1 MADKKISDLN
11 ALTASASDDLTIV
24 SDTSATETKK
34 ITLANVFNKVPTWLG
49 FADTVTTM
57 AADALAVPITA
68 SVCHKTSGADAEA
81 LTIVAG
87 TSGQVLIIV
96 MIVDGG
102 GTATL
107 SGAQINGSVAFS
119 EVGHTA
125 TLLYTNSK
133 WTVSYTHLTLPTIC
147 SV

>member
-1 MADKKISDLN
+1 MADKKIS
-11 ALTASASDDLTIV
+11 ALTATTTTA
-24 SDTSATETKK
+24 ATDIAHVVTGMGGTPTNKK
-34 ITLANVFNKVPTWLG
+34 ITVANLFKTIPTFIG
-49 FADTVTTM
+49 FGDTVTTM
-57 AADALAVPITA
+57 AADALAVPVTA

-87 TSGQVLIIV
+87 ATGQVLMIV

-133 WTVSYTHLTLPTIC
+133 WNMIGGNAAWSA
-147 SV
+147 

>member
-1 MADKKISDLN
+1 MADKKIS
-11 ALTASASDDLTIV
+11 ALTATVTTAASDIAHVVTGMGGTPIN
-24 SDTSATETKK
+24 KK
-34 ITLANVFNKVPTWLG
+34 ITVANLFNTIPTWIG
-49 FADTVTTM
+49 FADTVTTV
-57 AADALAVPITA
+57 AADVLPIPVTA
-68 SVCHKTSGADAEA
+68 SVCHKTSGSDAEA

-87 TSGQVLIIV
+87 TSGQVLIVV

-119 EVGHTA
+119 EVGHAA

-133 WTVSYTHLTLPTIC
+133 CNMIGGNAAWAA
-147 SV
+147 

>member
-1 MADKKISDLN
+1 MADKKIS
-11 ALTASASDDLTIV
+11 ALTATTTTA
-24 SDTSATETKK
+24 ATDIAHVVTDMGSTPTNKK
-34 ITLANVFNKVPTWLG
+34 ITVANLFNTIPTWIG

-57 AADALAVPITA
+57 AADALAVPVTA

-133 WTVSYTHLTLPTIC
+133 WNMIGGNAAWSA
-147 SV
+147 

>member
-1 MADKKISDLN
+1 MADKKIS
-11 ALTASASDDLTIV
+11 ALTATTTTAASDIAHVVTGMGGTPIN
-24 SDTSATETKK
+24 KK
-34 ITLANVFNKVPTWLG
+34 ITVANLFNTIPTWIG

-57 AADALAVPITA
+57 AADALAVPVTA
-68 SVCHKTSGADAEA
+68 SVCHKTSGSDAEA

-133 WTVSYTHLTLPTIC
+133 WNMIGGSAAW
-147 SV
+147 SA

>member
-1 MADKKISDLN
+1 MADKTITELD
-11 ALTASASDDLTIV
+11 ALTVSASTDSLVVYDASATGTLKLTV
-24 SDTSATETKK
+24 
-34 ITLANVFNKVPTWLG
+34 ANLINKLPTWLG

-57 AADALAVPITA
+57 AADVLAVPITA
-68 SVCHKTSGADAEA
+68 SICHKTSGSDAET

-119 EVGHTA
+119 EVGHAA

-133 WTVSYTHLTLPTIC
+133 WNMIGGNATWAA
-147 SV
+147 

>member
-1 MADKKISDLN
+1 MADKKIS
-11 ALTASASDDLTIV
+11 ALTATTTTA
-24 SDTSATETKK
+24 ATDIAHVVTDMGSTPTNKK
-34 ITLANVFNKVPTWLG
+34 ITVANLFNTIPTWIG

-57 AADALAVPITA
+57 AADALAVPVTA

-133 WTVSYTHLTLPTIC
+133 WNMIGGNATWAA
-147 SV
+147 

>member
-1 MADKKISDLN
+1 MSDKTITELD
-11 ALTASASDDLTIV
+11 ALTVSASTDSLVVYDASATGTLKLTV
-24 SDTSATETKK
+24 
-34 ITLANVFNKVPTWLG
+34 ANLINKLPTWLG

-68 SVCHKTSGADAEA
+68 SICHKTSGGDAET

-87 TSGQVLIIV
+87 TSGQVLMIV

-119 EVGHTA
+119 EVGHSA

-133 WTVSYTHLTLPTIC
+133 WNMIGGNATWAA
-147 SV
+147 

>member
-1 MADKKISDLN
+1 MSDKTITELD
-11 ALTASASDDLTIV
+11 ALTVSASTDSLVVYDASATGTLKLTV
-24 SDTSATETKK
+24 
-34 ITLANVFNKVPTWLG
+34 ANLINKLPTWLG

-57 AADALAVPITA
+57 AADALAVPVTA
-68 SVCHKTSGADAEA
+68 SICHKTSGSDAEA

-87 TSGQVLIIV
+87 ATGQVLIIV

-119 EVGHTA
+119 EVGHAA

-133 WTVSYTHLTLPTIC
+133 WNMVGGNATWAA
-147 SV
+147 

>member
-11 ALTASASDDLTIV
+11 ALTAPASDDLTIV

-49 FADTVTTM
+49 FADIVTTA
-57 AADALAVPITA
+57 AADVLPIPVTA

-87 TSGQVLIIV
+87 TSGQILIVV

-133 WTVSYTHLTLPTIC
+133 WNMVGGNATWTA
-147 SV
+147 

>member
-11 ALTASASDDLTIV
+11 ALTVSASDDLTIV

-49 FADTVTTM
+49 FADTVTTV
-57 AADALAVPITA
+57 AADVLPIPVTA
-68 SVCHKTSGADAEA
+68 SVCHKTSGSDAEA

-87 TSGQVLIIV
+87 TSGQILIIV

-133 WTVSYTHLTLPTIC
+133 WNMVGGNATWAA
-147 SV
+147 

>member
-1 MADKKISDLN
+1 MADKKIS
-11 ALTASASDDLTIV
+11 ALTATTTTA
-24 SDTSATETKK
+24 ATDIAHVVTGMGGTPTNKK
-34 ITLANVFNKVPTWLG
+34 ITVANLFNTIPTWIG

-57 AADALAVPITA
+57 AADALAVPVTA

-133 WTVSYTHLTLPTIC
+133 WNMIGGSAAW
-147 SV
+147 SA

>member
-1 MADKKISDLN
+1 MADKKIS
-11 ALTASASDDLTIV
+11 ALTATTTTA
-24 SDTSATETKK
+24 ATDIAHVVTGMGGTPTNKK
-34 ITLANVFNKVPTWLG
+34 ITVAHLFNTIPTWIG

-57 AADALAVPITA
+57 AADALAVPVTA
-68 SVCHKTSGADAEA
+68 SVCHKTSGSDAEA
-81 LTIVAG
+81 LTIAAG

-133 WTVSYTHLTLPTIC
+133 WNMIGGNATWAA
-147 SV
+147 

>member
-57 AADALAVPITA
+57 AADALPVPITA
-68 SVCHKTSGADAEA
+68 SICHKTSGGDAEA

-87 TSGQVLIIV
+87 TSGQILIIV

-119 EVGHTA
+119 DVGHTA

-133 WTVSYTHLTLPTIC
+133 WNMIGGSAAW
-147 SV
+147 SA

>member
-1 MADKKISDLN
+1 MADKKIS
-11 ALTASASDDLTIV
+11 ALTATTTTAASDIAHVVTGMGGTPIN
-24 SDTSATETKK
+24 KK
-34 ITLANVFNKVPTWLG
+34 ITVADLFNTIPTWSG

-57 AADALAVPITA
+57 AADALAVPVTA

-87 TSGQVLIIV
+87 TSGQVLIVV

-133 WTVSYTHLTLPTIC
+133 WNMIGGNATWAA
-147 SV
+147 

>member
-49 FADTVTTM
+49 FADTVTTV
-57 AADALAVPITA
+57 AADVLPIPVTA
-68 SVCHKTSGADAEA
+68 SVCHKTSGSDAEA

-87 TSGQVLIIV
+87 TSGQILIIV

-133 WTVSYTHLTLPTIC
+133 WNMVGGNATWAA
-147 SV
+147 

>member
-1 MADKKISDLN
+1 MADKKVTALSEETSPASVDL
-11 ALTASASDDLTIV
+11 AHIITDI
-24 SDTSATETKK
+24 ATGATNKK
-34 ITLANVFNKVPTWLG
+34 ITLANFFNKVPTWLG
-49 FADTVTTM
+49 FADTVTTV
-57 AADALAVPITA
+57 AADVLPIPVTA
-68 SVCHKTSGADAEA
+68 SVCHKTSGSDAEA

-96 MIVDGG
+96 MIVDNG

-133 WTVSYTHLTLPTIC
+133 WNMIGGNATWAA
-147 SV
+147 

>member
-1 MADKKISDLN
+1 MSDKTITELD
-11 ALTASASDDLTIV
+11 ALTVSAATDSLVVYDASATGTLKLTV
-24 SDTSATETKK
+24 
-34 ITLANVFNKVPTWLG
+34 ANLINKLPTWLG

-68 SVCHKTSGADAEA
+68 SICHKTSGGDAET

-119 EVGHTA
+119 EVGHSA

-133 WTVSYTHLTLPTIC
+133 WNMIGGNATWAA
-147 SV
+147 

>member
-1 MADKKISDLN
+1 MADKKIS
-11 ALTASASDDLTIV
+11 ALTAT
-24 SDTSATETKK
+24 TTTATTDIAHVVTDMGSSPTNKK
-34 ITLANVFNKVPTWLG
+34 ITVANLFNTIPTWIG

-57 AADALAVPITA
+57 AADALAVPVTA

-133 WTVSYTHLTLPTIC
+133 WNMIGGNAAWSA
-147 SV
+147 

>member
-1 MADKKISDLN
+1 MSDKTITELD
-11 ALTASASDDLTIV
+11 ALTVSASTDSLVVYDASATGTLKLTV
-24 SDTSATETKK
+24 
-34 ITLANVFNKVPTWLG
+34 ANLINKLPTWLG

-68 SVCHKTSGADAEA
+68 SICHKTSGSDAET

-87 TSGQVLIIV
+87 TSGQVLIVV

-102 GTATL
+102 GTATI

-119 EVGHTA
+119 EVGHAA

-133 WTVSYTHLTLPTIC
+133 WNMIGGNATWAA
-147 SV
+147 

>member
-49 FADTVTTM
+49 FADTVTTV
-57 AADALAVPITA
+57 AADVLPIPVTA

-133 WTVSYTHLTLPTIC
+133 WNMIGGNATWAA
-147 SV
+147 

>member
-1 MADKKISDLN
+1 MSDKTITELD
-11 ALTASASDDLTIV
+11 ALTVSASTDSLVVYDASATGTLKLTV
-24 SDTSATETKK
+24 
-34 ITLANVFNKVPTWLG
+34 ANLINKLPTWLG

-68 SVCHKTSGADAEA
+68 SICHKTSGGDAET

-133 WTVSYTHLTLPTIC
+133 WNMVGGNATWAA
-147 SV
+147 

>member
-11 ALTASASDDLTIV
+11 ALTASASNDLTIV

-57 AADALAVPITA
+57 AADALAVPVTA
-68 SVCHKTSGADAEA
+68 SVCHKTSGGDAEA

-107 SGAQINGSVAFS
+107 SGAQSNGSVAFS

-133 WTVSYTHLTLPTIC
+133 WNMIGGNATWAA
-147 SV
+147 

>member
-1 MADKKISDLN
+1 MSDKTITELD
-11 ALTASASDDLTIV
+11 ALTVSASTDSLVVYDASATGTLKLTV
-24 SDTSATETKK
+24 
-34 ITLANVFNKVPTWLG
+34 ANLVNKLPTWLG

-68 SVCHKTSGADAEA
+68 SICHKTSGGDAES

-119 EVGHTA
+119 EVGHAA

-133 WTVSYTHLTLPTIC
+133 WNMIGGNATWAA
-147 SV
+147 

>member
-11 ALTASASDDLTIV
+11 ALTVSASDDLTIV

-49 FADTVTTM
+49 FADTVTTV
-57 AADALAVPITA
+57 AADVLPIPVTA
-68 SVCHKTSGADAEA
+68 SVCHKTSGSDAEA

-133 WTVSYTHLTLPTIC
+133 WNMIGGNATWAA
-147 SV
+147 

>member
-1 MADKKISDLN
+1 MADKKIS
-11 ALTASASDDLTIV
+11 ALTATTTTA
-24 SDTSATETKK
+24 ATDIAHVVTGMGGTPTNKK
-34 ITLANVFNKVPTWLG
+34 ITVANLFKTIPTFIG
-49 FADTVTTM
+49 FGDTVTTM
-57 AADALAVPITA
+57 AADALAVPVTA

-133 WTVSYTHLTLPTIC
+133 WNMIGGNAAWSA
-147 SV
+147 

>member
-1 MADKKISDLN
+1 MADKKIS
-11 ALTASASDDLTIV
+11 ALTATTTTA
-24 SDTSATETKK
+24 ATDIAHVVTDMGSTPTNKK
-34 ITLANVFNKVPTWLG
+34 ITVANLFNTIPTWIG
-49 FADTVTTM
+49 FADTVTTV
-57 AADALAVPITA
+57 AADVLPIPVTA
-68 SVCHKTSGADAEA
+68 SVCHKTSGSDAEA

-133 WTVSYTHLTLPTIC
+133 WNMIGGSAAW
-147 SV
+147 SA

>member
-1 MADKKISDLN
+1 MADKKIS
-11 ALTASASDDLTIV
+11 ALTATVTTAASDIAHVVTGMGGTPIN
-24 SDTSATETKK
+24 KK
-34 ITLANVFNKVPTWLG
+34 ITVANLFNTIPTWIG
-49 FADTVTTM
+49 FADTVTTV
-57 AADALAVPITA
+57 AADVLPIPVTA
-68 SVCHKTSGADAEA
+68 SVCHKTSGSDAEA

-119 EVGHTA
+119 DVGHTA

-133 WTVSYTHLTLPTIC
+133 WNMIGGSAAW
-147 SV
+147 SA

>member
-49 FADTVTTM
+49 FADTVTTA
-57 AADALAVPITA
+57 AADVLPIPITA

-87 TSGQVLIIV
+87 TSGQILIIV

-119 EVGHTA
+119 EVGHAA

-133 WTVSYTHLTLPTIC
+133 WNMIGGNATWAA
-147 SV
+147 

>member
-1 MADKKISDLN
+1 MTDKTITELD
-11 ALTASASDDLTIV
+11 ALTVSAPTDSLVVYDASALGTLKLTV
-24 SDTSATETKK
+24 
-34 ITLANVFNKVPTWLG
+34 ANLVNKLPTWLG

-68 SVCHKTSGADAEA
+68 SICHKTSGGDAES

-119 EVGHTA
+119 EVGHAA

-133 WTVSYTHLTLPTIC
+133 WNMIGGNATWAA
-147 SV
+147 

>member
-1 MADKKISDLN
+1 MADKKIS
-11 ALTASASDDLTIV
+11 ALTATTTTA
-24 SDTSATETKK
+24 ATDIAHVVTDMGSTPTNKK
-34 ITLANVFNKVPTWLG
+34 ITVANLFNKIPTWIG
-49 FADTVTTM
+49 FADTVTTV
-57 AADALAVPITA
+57 AADVLPIPVTA
-68 SVCHKTSGADAEA
+68 SVCHKTSGSDAEA

-133 WTVSYTHLTLPTIC
+133 WNMIGGNAAWAA
-147 SV
+147 

>member
-1 MADKKISDLN
+1 MSDKTITELD
-11 ALTASASDDLTIV
+11 ALTVSASTDSLVVYDASATGTLKLTV
-24 SDTSATETKK
+24 
-34 ITLANVFNKVPTWLG
+34 ANLVNKLPTWLG

-68 SVCHKTSGADAEA
+68 SICHKTSGGDAES

-119 EVGHTA
+119 EVGHSA

-133 WTVSYTHLTLPTIC
+133 WNMIGGNATWAA
-147 SV
+147 

>member
-11 ALTASASDDLTIV
+11 ALTVSASDDLTIV

-57 AADALAVPITA
+57 AADALPVPITA
-68 SVCHKTSGADAEA
+68 SICHKTSGGDAEA

-87 TSGQVLIIV
+87 TSGQILIIV

-133 WTVSYTHLTLPTIC
+133 WNMIGGNASWAA
-147 SV
+147 

>member
-1 MADKKISDLN
+1 MSDKTITELD
-11 ALTASASDDLTIV
+11 ALTVSASTDSLVVYDASATGTLKLTV
-24 SDTSATETKK
+24 ANLLNK
-34 ITLANVFNKVPTWLG
+34 IPTWLG

-68 SVCHKTSGADAEA
+68 SICHKTSGSDAET

-119 EVGHTA
+119 EVGHSA

-133 WTVSYTHLTLPTIC
+133 WNMIGGNATWAA
-147 SV
+147 

>member
-1 MADKKISDLN
+1 MSDKTITELD
-11 ALTASASDDLTIV
+11 ALTVSASTDSLV
-24 SDTSATETKK
+24 VYDTSATG
-34 ITLANVFNKVPTWLG
+34 TLKLTVANLINKLPTWLG

-68 SVCHKTSGADAEA
+68 SICHKTSGGDAET

-133 WTVSYTHLTLPTIC
+133 WNMIGGNATWAA
-147 SV
+147 

>member
-1 MADKKISDLN
+1 MADKKIS
-11 ALTASASDDLTIV
+11 ALTATTTTAASDIAHVVTGMGGTPIN
-24 SDTSATETKK
+24 KK
-34 ITLANVFNKVPTWLG
+34 ITVANLFNTIPTWIG
-49 FADTVTTM
+49 FADTVTTV
-57 AADALAVPITA
+57 AADVLPIPVTA
-68 SVCHKTSGADAEA
+68 SVCHKTSGSDAEA

-133 WTVSYTHLTLPTIC
+133 WNMIGGNATWAA
-147 SV
+147 